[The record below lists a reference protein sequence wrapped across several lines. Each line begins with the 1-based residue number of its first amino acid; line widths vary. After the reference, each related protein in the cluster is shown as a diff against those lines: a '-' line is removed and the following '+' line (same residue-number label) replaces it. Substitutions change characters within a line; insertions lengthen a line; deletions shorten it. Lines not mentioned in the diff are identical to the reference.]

1 VKSKLKKL
9 FLTLVFLYA
18 NLNPAS
24 GLIQEVKSL
33 EELEDDGEIHL
44 GI

>member
-1 VKSKLKKL
+1 MKSKFKKIFFAL
-9 FLTLVFLYA
+9 LFLYA
-18 NLNPAS
+18 QMNPAS
-24 GLIQEVKSL
+24 GLIKEVKSL